1 MQQDMPPKEPK
12 GAARIPLD
20 SGRAANSPAPE
31 AHQHGG
37 LLFGTHQSVFTPQ
50 AQSNSVDGH
59 ARISESA
66 NSEDVHSQLASLREQ
81 VRILTSGSHIPHPI
95 QNPTPPSPTSFYSFI
110 QTSSPKPASSL
121 GESFRP
127 GSESRGGGMSSRGTH
142 FSAGDLREIL
152 NPRKSVE
159 EPRLLTVSIASA
171 IEFLTKWHE
180 HGASVLGTTTPTHLS
195 LLIAPSALQ
204 TIADKNEVGPDTIM
218 SSNNYDIVSF
228 LAKAISFGKG
238 PADAILSIASH
249 CSLRRLNTSTFASFH
264 IRFEIL
270 CFLFAPTSIPE
281 KLLAKAFC
289 SAIQNTRASS
299 HLRSLDLRDWR
310 TLALTLKQAI
320 LQREALDPIF
330 GPHKDPEAI
339 TRADG
344 LKEGRTPPRTSPPQ
358 SAGTPARTPYPQQAQ
373 PQRPVEPPQQIV
385 QQQRQPAQSFPPPN
399 RQSPHSAS
407 QTGGSTRFQPRSV
420 AAHSAQTT
428 VEPDDP
434 ITDEG
439 GESPSSEE
447 SQGDE

>member
-1 MQQDMPPKEPK
+1 MPPKDQK
-12 GAARIPLD
+12 GAARAPVD

-50 AQSNSVDGH
+50 ASSSSVDDH
-59 ARISESA
+59 ARSSGSA
-66 NSEDVHSQLASLREQ
+66 NTEDLHSQLASLQEQ
-81 VRILTSGSHIPHPI
+81 VRALASGRQQVPPPI
-95 QNPTPPSPTSFYSFI
+95 HNPTPPSPTSFYSFI
-110 QTSSPKPASSL
+110 QTSSPKPASSP

-127 GSESRGGGMSSRGTH
+127 GTDSRGGGMSSRGTH

-152 NPRKSVE
+152 NPRKPVE
-159 EPRLLTVSIASA
+159 EPRLLTISIAA
-171 IEFLTKWHE
+171 AVDFLTRWHE

-204 TIADKNEVGPDTIM
+204 TIADKNAVGPDAIM
-218 SSNNYDIVSF
+218 SSNNYDIVAF

-249 CSLRRLNTSTFASFH
+249 CSLRRLNASTFASFH

-299 HLRSLDLRDWR
+299 HLNSLDLRDWR

-320 LQREALDPIF
+320 LQREALDPFF
-330 GPHKDPEAI
+330 GPHREPEI
-339 TRADG
+339 VTRADG
-344 LKEGRTPPRTSPPQ
+344 LKEGWTPPRASPPQ
-358 SAGTPARTPYPQQAQ
+358 PAGTPARIPYQHAQ
-373 PQRPVEPPQQIV
+373 SQRPVEPPQPPQNV
-385 QQQRQPAQSFPPPN
+385 QQLRQPAPSFPLSN
-399 RQSPHSAS
+399 RQPSHPG
-407 QTGGSTRFQPRSV
+407 TTRFQPRSV
-420 AAHSAQTT
+420 AAHSAQATT
-428 VEPDDP
+428 ELDDP
-434 ITDEG
+434 TIEEEND
-439 GESPSSEE
+439 SPSSEE